1 MTQQKLPARHPYS
14 LKKEERI
21 CSRKL
26 IERLFGGREAK
37 PMTAFP
43 IRMVYLVCGRESA
56 EEPQA
61 RILVSVPKRQFK
73 RAVKRNRVKRQLRE
87 AYRKNKH
94 LLLDGMAAM
103 PEKTIAIAFVWTDN
117 NLRTTAEVEQRV
129 IRLLTRLRERVCRS
143 QEEPPQGSQERQSG
157 CSSCP

>member
-1 MTQQKLPARHPYS
+1 MTAQHLPTPHPYS

-26 IERLFGGREAK
+26 IERLFGGKEEK
-37 PMTAFP
+37 PLMAFP
-43 IRMVYLVCGRESA
+43 VRMVYLVSDKESA

-87 AYRKNKH
+87 AYRRNKR

-103 PEKTIAIAFVWTDN
+103 PEKTVAIAFVWTDN
-117 NLRTTAEVEQRV
+117 NLRPTAEVEQRV
-129 IRLLTRLRERVCRS
+129 VKLLTKLRERVCRS
-143 QEEPPQGSQERQSG
+143 QEEP
-157 CSSCP
+157 